1 MSETPKSKRATDK
14 SPYVKPSIK
23 RVHLKPAEAV
33 LAGCKLST
41 GGSAG
46 PTGPNCKSGNTACI
60 EHTS

>member
-1 MSETPKSKRATDK
+1 MSTAPGGERTKTRRLYA
-14 SPYVKPSIK
+14 KPTMM

-41 GGSAG
+41 GASAG
-46 PTGPNCKSGNTACI
+46 PTGPNCKSGNTACF